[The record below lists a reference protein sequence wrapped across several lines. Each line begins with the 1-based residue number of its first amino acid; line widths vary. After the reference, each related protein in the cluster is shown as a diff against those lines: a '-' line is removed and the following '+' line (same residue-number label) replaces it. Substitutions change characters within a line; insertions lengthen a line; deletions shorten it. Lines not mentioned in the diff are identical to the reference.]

1 MRCCHQASF
10 VPRLIKSLLVCHSLK
25 LSQNLPERVF
35 TIHPLAITNCFNPV
49 IVLLSEIS
57 LGSPLST
64 VGCGGG
70 GVVVGAGGAGG
81 GPPSEHEGSI
91 AGESCDGGPASRY

>member
-1 MRCCHQASF
+1 MRNY
-10 VPRLIKSLLVCHSLK
+10 VLWIKETESS
-25 LSQNLPERVF
+25 
-35 TIHPLAITNCFNPV
+35 IHLLAITNCFNLV

-57 LGSPLST
+57 IGSPLST
-64 VGCGGG
+64 VGCGGS
-70 GVVVGAGGAGG
+70 GVVVGAGGG

>member
-1 MRCCHQASF
+1 MR
-10 VPRLIKSLLVCHSLK
+10 PYILRIR
-25 LSQNLPERVF
+25 NTERVH
-35 TIHPLAITNCFNPV
+35 IHLLAIANCFNPV

-64 VGCGGG
+64 VGGG

>member
-1 MRCCHQASF
+1 MYETLCFMDQKHRTS
-10 VPRLIKSLLVCHSLK
+10 
-25 LSQNLPERVF
+25 
-35 TIHPLAITNCFNPV
+35 IHLLAITNCFNPV

-70 GVVVGAGGAGG
+70 GVVVGAGGAV

>member
-25 LSQNLPERVF
+25 LSQNLPEQVF

-70 GVVVGAGGAGG
+70 GVVVGASGAG

>member
-1 MRCCHQASF
+1 MYETLCFKDQKHRTS
-10 VPRLIKSLLVCHSLK
+10 
-25 LSQNLPERVF
+25 
-35 TIHPLAITNCFNPV
+35 IHLLAITNCFNPV

-64 VGCGGG
+64 VGGG